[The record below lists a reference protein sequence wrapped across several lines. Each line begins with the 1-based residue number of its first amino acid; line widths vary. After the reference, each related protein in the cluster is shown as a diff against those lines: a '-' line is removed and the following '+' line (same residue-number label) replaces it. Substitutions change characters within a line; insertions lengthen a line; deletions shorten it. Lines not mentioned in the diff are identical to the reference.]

1 MKLQAAHEAL
11 EKEQKDFDKFASR
24 VKTLER
30 EMHDGAR
37 RTITQQAMRARVE
50 TMLEFHRGELLL
62 KDIGEAVRIY
72 NDAYLGENF
81 AFDDSIG
88 GVGQSF
94 VGNNP
99 GDKQN

>member
-1 MKLQAAHEAL
+1 MEA
-11 EKEQKDFDKFASR
+11 
-24 VKTLER
+24 
-30 EMHDGAR
+30 
-37 RTITQQAMRARVE
+37 
-50 TMLEFHRGELLL
+50 MLEFHGGELLL

-88 GVGQSF
+88 GVGQSR

-99 GDKQN
+99 CDKQN